1 MRADNY
7 DVATLQP
14 LLLSLSAAV
23 SDLYGQVNQESTS
36 VDLATLSVP
45 PGAGEVG
52 CSIYWAYQTY
62 CKVGT
67 PSPIDFLGTP
77 YTQPSTDLFAACA
90 CYSSTWWVPDL
101 YDNAVWACN
110 AVSSGSPD
118 FTAWVTTV
126 TNTPTGFCNFH
137 NPRLASFAYG
147 LTTTTSAA
155 MTSTPAPATTP
166 AAPASPTTASSASTV
181 MMTGLGGLGRV
192 GWSLMVA
199 VSVVIALI

>member
-1 MRADNY
+1 VRADDY

-23 SDLYGQVNQESTS
+23 SDLYDQVKQESTS

-62 CKVGT
+62 CKAGT
-67 PSPIDFLGTP
+67 PGTIYLP
-77 YTQPSTDLFAACA
+77 GTTYTPPSTDLFASCA

-110 AVSSGSPD
+110 AVSSASPD

-137 NPRLASFAYG
+137 NPRVASFKYG

-155 MTSTPAPATTP
+155 TTSTPAPATTP
-166 AAPASPTTASSASTV
+166 A
-181 MMTGLGGLGRV
+181 LL
-192 GWSLMVA
+192 
-199 VSVVIALI
+199 